1 MQSASIEFLKEFGIE
16 TEKDLDAALK
26 KVSFS
31 LGIMTAAAGD
41 IVIPFSNDRLEVL
54 YE

>member
-41 IVIPFSNDRLEVL
+41 VVIPFSDNKQEAVH
-54 YE
+54 E

>member
-1 MQSASIEFLKEFGIE
+1 MQLTMDFLKEFGIE

-41 IVIPFSNDRLEVL
+41 VVIPFSDDRPEAVH
-54 YE
+54 E